1 MIKSLE
7 LKGPSCLTSARDD
20 EPIFVLR
27 SNDELAPLV
36 VRFWATQYFKLKMK
50 QPGGMT
56 PKQRAKQAE
65 ALQLANMMPVWRAK
79 NAKALAETTIGHPVT
94 SVEKIVV
101 DGEVTH
107 DESITNLMSEIEQDV
122 AQAHRIGDEVL
133 SGCAVRAAQQVDRHL
148 ARSSQV
154 RIPQSSEEAELMVK
168 LGMQWLEANDP
179 SKLSARTLA
188 GVRVCKLASELCNAL
203 DAEEDDIGGYRPSAE
218 ILKELGPAC
227 DAYEGR

>member
-79 NAKALAETTIGHPVT
+79 NAKSLVEGMAGHPVA
-94 SVEKIVV
+94 SIDAVIV
-101 DGEVTH
+101 DGQTLAIESQGVL
-107 DESITNLMSEIEQDV
+107 DEPIEPQ
-122 AQAHRIGDEVL
+122 RIGDEVL
-133 SGCAVRAAQQVDRHL
+133 SGCAVRAAQQIERHE
-148 ARSSQV
+148 ARESV
-154 RIPQSSEEAELMVK
+154 RMPQSSEEAELMVR
-168 LGMQWLEANDP
+168 LGTQWLEANDP
-179 SKLSARTLA
+179 GRLVQRA
-188 GVRVCKLASELCNAL
+188 GAMLTVCRLASELCNSI
-203 DAEEDDIGGYRPSAE
+203 DAAEADIGGNRPAAE
-218 ILKELGPAC
+218 ILAELGPAC